1 MPDAMFLKSSLFF
14 LIAVSAQIAWPPER
28 IWKGGSIPASERGC
42 SLNVVSWNIERGEKL
57 QALSAALKQ
66 FSSPLVLLQECDMH
80 ARRTGNR
87 NIAEHLARELG
98 RNYLFAAEFEE
109 LGQRVGRQ
117 SAYHGQAILTALPV
131 SSARIL
137 RFREQTSHWQPRW
150 YLPNWAIFQRRTGG
164 RIALAVELGNEAH
177 RLVVYNV
184 HLESRGGED
193 VRLSQM
199 KDVLEDAGRYSGDT
213 PIVLA
218 GDLNTR
224 RANSPVIGALLQAG
238 FRKAVGN
245 EITTSRGAALD
256 WVFVRGPLDFANGVI
271 HRDVQASDH
280 FPLTVQIKFETPD
293 CR

>member
-1 MPDAMFLKSSLFF
+1 MFLKSSLFV
-14 LIAVSAQIAWPPER
+14 LIALSAQIVWPPER
-28 IWKGGSIPASERGC
+28 VWKGGSIAAPQESC
-42 SLNVVSWNIERGEKL
+42 SLNVASWNIERGEQL
-57 QALSAALKQ
+57 QAIGAALKQ
-66 FSSPLVLLQECDMH
+66 FSSSLVFIQECDMH

-87 NIAEHLARELG
+87 NVAEHLARALEL
-98 RNYLFAAEFEE
+98 NYLFAAEFEE

-117 SAYHGQAILTALPV
+117 PAYHGQAILTALPV

-137 RFREQTSHWQPRW
+137 RFREQTGHWQPRW

-164 RIALAVELGNEAH
+164 RIALAVELGNGAQP
-177 RLVVYNV
+177 LVVYNV
-184 HLESRGGED
+184 HLESRGGEEI
-193 VRLSQM
+193 RLRQM
-199 KDVLEDAGRYSGDT
+199 EDVLEDAGRYSSDT
-213 PIVLA
+213 PVVLA

-224 RANSPVIGALLQAG
+224 QADSPVIGALLKAG

-245 EITTSRGAALD
+245 EVTTSRGAALD
-256 WVFVRGPLDFANGVI
+256 WVFVRGPLNFANGVI